1 MPVLSN
7 FTIEE
12 LRMIAKAQNVDA
24 NENMSRQ

>member
-1 MPVLSN
+1 MSVLSN
-7 FTIEE
+7 FTIEG

>member
-1 MPVLSN
+1 MSILST

-24 NENMSRQ
+24 DENMSRQ